1 MRPFSLIINLFFYNM
16 SRLATLKN
24 MLLQSPNDAFLL
36 FAIAK
41 EYEKQN
47 LEQAALA
54 HYQQLTKANPDYVG
68 VYYHLG
74 KWYER
79 AQNLAAAFAT
89 YQKGMTIAKVQND
102 QHAYNE
108 LAAAKLNLGDDDD
121 FL

>member
-1 MRPFSLIINLFFYNM
+1 MP
-16 SRLATLKN
+16 RLETLQN
-24 MLLQSPNDAFLL
+24 MLQQSPNDPFLL

-41 EYEKQN
+41 EYEKIAD
-47 LEQAALA
+47 EQQALA
-54 HYQQLTKANPDYVG
+54 YYQQLMQSNPDYVG

-74 KWYER
+74 KLYER
-79 AQNLAAAFAT
+79 AQNYPVAFAT
-89 YQKGMTIAKVQND
+89 YKKGMQVAQAAKD